1 MGMGGTQSTARR
13 GPASCSALLEQV
25 LGFGGG
31 GRCMAT
37 STVAFGLQLPV
48 QSQSTLYAQ
57 PWEAA
62 AGVPEVVAV
71 ARACDSAG
79 FAYIAVCDH
88 VAIPAPLTA
97 AMGATWW
104 DTVATL
110 SYLAAATERVRLL
123 SHVYVLPY
131 RPPLVVAKA
140 WATLD
145 VLSGGR
151 AVLGVGAGHVE
162 GEFEAL
168 GVPYVERGRLL
179 EEGIAA

>member
-1 MGMGGTQSTARR
+1 MRISDW
-13 GPASCSALLEQV
+13 SSDVCS
-25 LGFGGG
+25 
-31 GRCMAT
+31 
-37 STVAFGLQLPV
+37 SD
-48 QSQSTLYAQ
+48 LYAQ

-110 SYLAAATERVRLL
+110 SYLAAATERVRPL
-123 SHVYVLPY
+123 SQVYVLPY
-131 RPPLVVAKA
+131 RHPQIGTPSA
-140 WATLD
+140 
-145 VLSGGR
+145 R
-151 AVLGVGAGHVE
+151 ERVGQ
-162 GEFEAL
+162 
-168 GVPYVERGRLL
+168 YV
-179 EEGIAA
+179 

>member
-1 MGMGGTQSTARR
+1 MRISDW
-13 GPASCSALLEQV
+13 SSDVCS
-25 LGFGGG
+25 
-31 GRCMAT
+31 
-37 STVAFGLQLPV
+37 SD
-48 QSQSTLYAQ
+48 LYAQ

-104 DTVATL
+104 EPVATL

-123 SHVYVLPY
+123 SP
-131 RPPLVVAKA
+131 R
-140 WATLD
+140 
-145 VLSGGR
+145 S
-151 AVLGVGAGHVE
+151 
-162 GEFEAL
+162 
-168 GVPYVERGRLL
+168 VERRGG
-179 EEGIAA
+179 EECYR

>member
-1 MGMGGTQSTARR
+1 MAMGATQSTARR

-25 LGFGGG
+25 LVFGGG

-79 FAYIAVCDH
+79 FAYIAVRDH

-97 AMGATWW
+97 AMGATRSEEHTSELQSLMRISYAVFRLKKKNPKLT
-104 DTVATL
+104 DL
-110 SYLAAATERVRLL
+110 SYAKPPSKDHPQRDSAIVGVSSNPPRYNLTLL
-123 SHVYVLPY
+123 VLTY
-131 RPPLVVAKA
+131 EI
-140 WATLD
+140 
-145 VLSGGR
+145 S
-151 AVLGVGAGHVE
+151 
-162 GEFEAL
+162 
-168 GVPYVERGRLL
+168 
-179 EEGIAA
+179 

>member
-1 MGMGGTQSTARR
+1 
-13 GPASCSALLEQV
+13 
-25 LGFGGG
+25 
-31 GRCMAT
+31 MAT

-88 VAIPAPLTA
+88 VAIPAPRTA

-104 DTVATL
+104 DTEATL
-110 SYLAAATERVRLL
+110 SYLAAADRKRVGSGKSGAVR
-123 SHVYVLPY
+123 
-131 RPPLVVAKA
+131 VVI
-140 WATLD
+140 
-145 VLSGGR
+145 
-151 AVLGVGAGHVE
+151 GASRI
-162 GEFEAL
+162 L
-168 GVPYVERGRLL
+168 QTTID
-179 EEGIAA
+179 GIGNECSTIKR

>member
-1 MGMGGTQSTARR
+1 MRISDW
-13 GPASCSALLEQV
+13 SSDVCS
-25 LGFGGG
+25 
-31 GRCMAT
+31 
-37 STVAFGLQLPV
+37 SD
-48 QSQSTLYAQ
+48 LYAQ

-131 RPPLVVAKA
+131 RHPLVAAKA

-151 AVLGVGAGHVE
+151 AVLGVGARTSGVS
-162 GEFEAL
+162 GKRVSVRVDL
-168 GVPYVERGRLL
+168 GGRRRVKKK
-179 EEGIAA
+179 

>member
-1 MGMGGTQSTARR
+1 MAMGATQSTARR

-25 LGFGGG
+25 LVFGGG

-79 FAYIAVCDH
+79 FAYIAVCAH
-88 VAIPAPLTA
+88 LPIPAPLTA
-97 AMGATWW
+97 AMGPTWW
-104 DTVATL
+104 DTGAPL
-110 SYLAAATERVRLL
+110 SYLA
-123 SHVYVLPY
+123 
-131 RPPLVVAKA
+131 
-140 WATLD
+140 D
-145 VLSGGR
+145 IGR
-151 AVLGVGAGHVE
+151 AASRE
-162 GEFEAL
+162 TACT
-168 GVPYVERGRLL
+168 YV
-179 EEGIAA
+179 

>member
-1 MGMGGTQSTARR
+1 MTRLICFFKQKTAYEVRISTW
-13 GPASCSALLEQV
+13 SSDVCSSD
-25 LGFGGG
+25 
-31 GRCMAT
+31 R
-37 STVAFGLQLPV
+37 
-48 QSQSTLYAQ
+48 
-57 PWEAA
+57 
-62 AGVPEVVAV
+62 
-71 ARACDSAG
+71 DSAG
-79 FAYIAVCDH
+79 FAYIAVCDR

-131 RPPLVVAKA
+131 RHPLVVAKA

-168 GVPYVERGRLL
+168 GVPRSEEHTSEL
-179 EEGIAA
+179 ESLMRNSYAV